1 MSKSKHTPGPWYITE
16 GRQPRIYPDNS
27 DSISKECV
35 AIVYDGCE
43 EEEMQANA
51 RLIAAAPD
59 LYKAAVAAL
68 GNITGGSLAPFVDG
82 MELLRLLKA
91 AIAKAEVE
99 PCE

>member
-1 MSKSKHTPGPWYITE
+1 MIGYKFTDRHDAQTSARSVLYQAH
-16 GRQPRIYPDNS
+16 D
-27 DSISKECV
+27 D
-35 AIVYDGCE
+35 E
-43 EEEMQANA
+43 EEVRANA
-51 RLIAAAPD
+51 RLIDAAPD